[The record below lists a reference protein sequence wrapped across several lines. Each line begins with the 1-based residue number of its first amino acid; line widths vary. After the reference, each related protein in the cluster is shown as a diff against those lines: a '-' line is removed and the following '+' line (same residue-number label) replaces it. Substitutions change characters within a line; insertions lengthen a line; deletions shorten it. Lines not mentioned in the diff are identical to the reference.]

1 MSKRPTAFVIH
12 RVDFSSKP
20 PPIGAIS
27 RVRDGGKLAQ
37 PTVVDVRLTP
47 AITYMKTDRPNVL
60 QVVLSLNPGGTER
73 LVVELVKRLRPELSM
88 AVCCLDD
95 EGSWG
100 EGLRHEDVNVVALR
114 RREGFRPQL
123 GRAIARAA
131 RQQGA
136 RVVHCHHYS
145 PFVYASIA
153 RLWAPHL
160 KIVFTEHGRLSDA
173 GPSPKRRTA
182 NRVLAHAP
190 RTVVT
195 VSSELKQHLVAE
207 GFPTDKVNVIY
218 NGIDV
223 GPLPEPSA
231 RARVRQ
237 QLGLDERTLV
247 IGTVARLD
255 PVKDL
260 QTLVR
265 ALGAPSIGGPMTLL
279 VIGDG
284 EERSRIEA
292 EAREAGVDSFVRFLG
307 HRDDARDLLA
317 GCDMYANSSISE
329 GISLTI
335 LEAMAAGLPVIATRV
350 GGTPE
355 IVDTTCGRLVPARD
369 ADSLAATLSELAA
382 NAALRVALGRAARAR
397 VEQRFTLDR
406 MIAEYRDAY
415 YAAVGLKAEGLGSA
429 VSPQPSALSP
439 GGVS

>member
-1 MSKRPTAFVIH
+1 MTTHSAN
-12 RVDFSSKP
+12 
-20 PPIGAIS
+20 
-27 RVRDGGKLAQ
+27 
-37 PTVVDVRLTP
+37 
-47 AITYMKTDRPNVL
+47 RPNVL

-88 AVCCLDD
+88 AVCCLDE
-95 EGSWG
+95 EGAWG
-100 EGLRHEDVNVVALR
+100 EGLRQEDINVVALR

-123 GRAIARAA
+123 GRAIAKAA
-131 RQQGA
+131 AQHDA

-182 NRVLAHAP
+182 NRVLSHAP

-223 GPLPEPSA
+223 GPLPDATA
-231 RARVRQ
+231 RARVRR
-237 QLGLDERTLV
+237 QLGIDERTTV
-247 IGTVARLD
+247 VGTVARLD

-260 QTLVR
+260 PTLVR
-265 ALGAPSIGGPMTLL
+265 ALAAPEAGRPMTLL

-284 EERSRIEA
+284 PERGPIEA
-292 EAREAGVDSFVRFLG
+292 AARDAGVGSFVRFLG
-307 HRDDARDLLA
+307 HRDDARELLA
-317 GCDMYANSSISE
+317 GCDLYANSSISE

-335 LEAMAAGLPVIATRV
+335 LEARAAGWPVVATRV

-355 IVDTTCGRLVPARD
+355 IVDTSCGRLVPSRD
-369 ADSLAATLSELAA
+369 PASLAATLSELAGDA
-382 NAALRVALGRAARAR
+382 SLRCVLGRAARAR

-415 YAAVGLKAEGLGSA
+415 YAAVA
-429 VSPQPSALSP
+429 
-439 GGVS
+439 

>member
-1 MSKRPTAFVIH
+1 MN
-12 RVDFSSKP
+12 
-20 PPIGAIS
+20 
-27 RVRDGGKLAQ
+27 
-37 PTVVDVRLTP
+37 
-47 AITYMKTDRPNVL
+47 TDRPNVL

-88 AVCCLDD
+88 AVCCLDE
-95 EGSWG
+95 EGTWG
-100 EGLRHEDVNVVALR
+100 EGLRHDDVSVVALR

-131 RQQGA
+131 AQHRA
-136 RVVHCHHYS
+136 RVIHCHHYS

-223 GPLPEPSA
+223 GPLPDAAE

-237 QLGLDERTLV
+237 QLGVDERTIV

-265 ALGAPSIGGPMTLL
+265 AVGAPQAHRPVMLL

-284 EERSRIEA
+284 PERARIEA
-292 EAREAGVDSFVRFLG
+292 TATEAGVATSVRFLG
-307 HRDDARDLLA
+307 HRDDARDVLA
-317 GCDMYANSSISE
+317 GCDVYANSSISE

-335 LEAMAAGLPVIATRV
+335 LEAMAAGLPVIATQV

-355 IVDTTCGRLVPARD
+355 IVDASCGRLVPARD
-369 ADSLAATLSELAA
+369 PESLAATLSELAV
-382 NAALRVALGRAARAR
+382 NASLRSTLGRAARAR
-397 VEQRFTLDR
+397 VEQQFTLDR

-415 YAAVGLKAEGLGSA
+415 YAAVA
-429 VSPQPSALSP
+429 
-439 GGVS
+439 

>member
-1 MSKRPTAFVIH
+1 MSVLAKGFVVRQVEFTSKTA
-12 RVDFSSKP
+12 
-20 PPIGAIS
+20 PIGAIS
-27 RVRDGGKLAQ
+27 GVPGGRNLAQ
-37 PTVVDVRLTP
+37 IEHVS
-47 AITYMKTDRPNVL
+47 MKAVSVDRPKVL

-73 LVVELVKRLRPELSM
+73 LVVELVKRLRPELPM
-88 AVCCLDD
+88 AVCCLDE
-95 EGSWG
+95 EGAWG
-100 EGLRHEDVNVVALR
+100 EGLRRENIEVVALR
-114 RREGFRPQL
+114 RREGFRPRL

-131 RQQGA
+131 AQHGA

-207 GFPTDKVNVIY
+207 GFPTDKINVIY

-223 GPLPEPSA
+223 GPLPDASA
-231 RARVRQ
+231 RTRVRE
-237 QLGLDERTLV
+237 QLGLDERTIV

-265 ALGAPSIGGPMTLL
+265 ALGAPGARRPMTLL

-284 EERSRIEA
+284 PERSTIEA
-292 EAREAGVDSFVRFLG
+292 AACHAGVASSVRFLG

-317 GCDMYANSSISE
+317 GCDLYANSSISE

-335 LEAMAAGLPVIATRV
+335 LEAMAAGLPVVATHV

-355 IVDTTCGRLVPARD
+355 IVDAFCGRLVPARD
-369 ADSLAATLSELAA
+369 PETLAATLSELAGSPT
-382 NAALRVALGRAARAR
+382 LRSDLGRASRRR
-397 VEQRFTLDR
+397 VEERFTLDR

-415 YAAVGLKAEGLGSA
+415 YEAGA
-429 VSPQPSALSP
+429 QR
-439 GGVS
+439 

>member
-1 MSKRPTAFVIH
+1 MTKVTEN
-12 RVDFSSKP
+12 
-20 PPIGAIS
+20 
-27 RVRDGGKLAQ
+27 
-37 PTVVDVRLTP
+37 
-47 AITYMKTDRPNVL
+47 RPNVL

-73 LVVELVKRLRPELSM
+73 LVVELVKRLGPELPM

-95 EGSWG
+95 EGAWG

-131 RQQGA
+131 AQHGA

-153 RLWAPHL
+153 RLWAPRL

-190 RTVVT
+190 RAVVT

-207 GFPTDKVNVIY
+207 GFPTEKVNVIY

-223 GPLPEPSA
+223 GAPPDAAA
-231 RARVRQ
+231 RARVRRD
-237 QLGLDERTLV
+237 LGLDEQTFV

-265 ALGAPSIGGPMTLL
+265 ALGAPAANRPMTLL

-284 EERSRIEA
+284 PERAGIEA
-292 EAREAGVDSFVRFLG
+292 AACNAGVGSFVRFLG

-317 GCDMYANSSISE
+317 GCDVYANSSISE

-335 LEAMAAGLPVIATRV
+335 LEAMAAALPVVATRV

-355 IVDTTCGRLVPARD
+355 IVDTSCGRLVPARD
-369 ADSLAATLSELAA
+369 PSSLATTLAELAG
-382 NAALRVALGRAARAR
+382 NAALRSALGRAARTR

-415 YAAVGLKAEGLGSA
+415 YAAVA
-429 VSPQPSALSP
+429 
-439 GGVS
+439 